1 MGNRFIARHLKLAND
16 SFGRVNDHEGILAR
30 SIATPK
36 YALRHPWVTLT
47 RAQPACYTSVFR
59 LLLNRQQPDRDSHG
73 WRPVPFVTDQT
84 TRLVLPSH
92 IEAVADAAAA
102 LGNFVRGCGV
112 SEESAFGIEMAVREA
127 VTNAMVHGNQED
139 EAKSVE
145 VILNCHE
152 NELEVEIRDQGRGFD
167 PAEVP
172 DPTNP
177 ENLLKTSGRGI
188 FLMRTFMD
196 EIEWLNRPE
205 GGTVVR
211 MTKRF

>member
-1 MGNRFIARHLKLAND
+1 M
-16 SFGRVNDHEGILAR
+16 
-30 SIATPK
+30 
-36 YALRHPWVTLT
+36 
-47 RAQPACYTSVFR
+47 
-59 LLLNRQQPDRDSHG
+59 
-73 WRPVPFVTDQT
+73 TDQT

-102 LGNFVRGCGV
+102 VADFVRNCGV
-112 SEESAFGIEMAVREA
+112 SEESAFGIEMALREA

-139 EAKSVE
+139 ENKSVE
-145 VILNCHE
+145 VIFNCHG
-152 NELEVEIRDQGRGFD
+152 NELELEVRDQGKGFD
-167 PAEVP
+167 PAKVP

-205 GGTVVR
+205 GGTAVR